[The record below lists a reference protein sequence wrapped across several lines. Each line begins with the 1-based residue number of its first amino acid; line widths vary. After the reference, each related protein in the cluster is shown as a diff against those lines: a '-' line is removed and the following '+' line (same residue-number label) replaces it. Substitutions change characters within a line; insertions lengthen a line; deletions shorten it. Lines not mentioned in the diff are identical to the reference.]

1 MAVSAALPAPA
12 SHPSFTEKIKF
23 SGRLELVD
31 EAVAKE
37 RATVR
42 VTDLFHG
49 V

>member
-31 EAVAKE
+31 